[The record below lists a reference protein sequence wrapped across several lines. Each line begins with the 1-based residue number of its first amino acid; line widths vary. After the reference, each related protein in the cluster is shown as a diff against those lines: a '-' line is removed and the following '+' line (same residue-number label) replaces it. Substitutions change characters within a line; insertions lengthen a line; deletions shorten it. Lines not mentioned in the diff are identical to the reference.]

1 MSGNLSPILYRP
13 LPIMNKQEIITKVK
27 NPPGEI
33 LSIVCILNEM
43 FLAFKR
49 CCDYCQSMDCES
61 CLFFFLFSSANKCF
75 LKVATYAA
83 QLEQYQ
89 KAVEIFEQV

>member
-61 CLFFFLFSSANKCF
+61 CLFFFSFQFGKQVLSESSH
-75 LKVATYAA
+75 LRSTVG
-83 QLEQYQ
+83 
-89 KAVEIFEQV
+89 AVPESSGDL